1 MLIGRWLAEDS
12 HSKILRKE
20 VIPLLHII
28 IDAKKED
35 SKESSQVSE
44 LEVAH
49 SILDVLETAQDEGL
63 EINFSIAYRR

>member
-1 MLIGRWLAEDS
+1 M
-12 HSKILRKE
+12 
-20 VIPLLHII
+20 LHII